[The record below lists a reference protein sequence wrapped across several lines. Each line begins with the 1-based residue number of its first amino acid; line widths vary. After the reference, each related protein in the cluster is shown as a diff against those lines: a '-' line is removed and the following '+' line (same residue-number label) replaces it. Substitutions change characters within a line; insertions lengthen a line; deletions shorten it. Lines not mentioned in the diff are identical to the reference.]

1 MIIVEVKRGFYDVQ
15 EKCWRAVDSEFE
27 VTEERFKELQ
37 ERLPGF
43 VEKKKD
49 KKVSKKEEVTS
60 DEQPN

>member
-1 MIIVEVKRGFYDVQ
+1 MIMVEVKRGFYDVQ
-15 EKCWRAVDSEFE
+15 EKGWRAVGSEFE

-60 DEQPN
+60 DELAN